1 MKRIEVITKE
11 LQPIREKLLSHKLYN
26 QISTVQDVQVFM
38 EHHVYAVWDFMSLLK
53 SLQIQLTTVNTPWIP
68 AEDPKLSRFINE
80 IVLGEESDVNEAG
93 EPMSHYEMYIEAMNE
108 VGAKTL
114 LIENLLNDIRKGDSI
129 EEGLHKL
136 QIVEAVKDFVR
147 FTFEVIALKKP
158 HVTAAVFTFG
168 REDLIPD
175 LFLGIVKNLEKNSD
189 TSLKKL
195 IYYLERH
202 IELDG
207 DEHGPLSLKMVESLC
222 GDNDEKWDAALHYS
236 HIALEKRTKLWDIIS
251 NALVQE
257 EMILS

>member
-53 SLQIQLTTVNTPWIP
+53 RLQIQLTTVNVPWVP
-68 AEDPKLSRFINE
+68 AKDPKVSRFINE

-108 VGAKTL
+108 VGAKTF
-114 LIENLLNDIRKGDSI
+114 LIEDLVNQIRKGDSI

-136 QIVEAVKDFVR
+136 QIVEEVKDFVR
-147 FTFEVIALKKP
+147 FTFEVIALQKP

-207 DEHGPLSLKMVESLC
+207 DEHGPLSLKMVEGLC
-222 GDNDEKWDAALHYS
+222 DEDQKWDEAIHYS
-236 HIALEKRTKLWDIIS
+236 RLALEKRIRLWDTIS
-251 NALVQE
+251 NALVQKDT
-257 EMILS
+257 ILS

>member
-53 SLQIQLTTVNTPWIP
+53 SLQIQLTTVKIPWVP
-68 AEDPKLSRFINE
+68 AEDPKVSRFINE
-80 IVLGEESDVNEAG
+80 IVLGEESDVNEAR

-108 VGAKTL
+108 VGAKTF
-114 LIENLLNDIRKGDSI
+114 LIEDLVNDIRKGDSI
-129 EEGLHKL
+129 EESLQKL
-136 QIVEAVKDFVR
+136 QIVEEVKDFVR

-207 DEHGPLSLKMVESLC
+207 DEHGPLSLKMVEGLC
-222 GDNDEKWDAALHYS
+222 DEDEKWDEALHYS
-236 HIALEKRTKLWDIIS
+236 RLALEKRIHLWDTIS
-251 NALVQE
+251 NALVQKDT
-257 EMILS
+257 ILS